1 LYRNQLIDIDSDDGG
16 INLITLHAEYDG
28 TYDWRS
34 IYDLFDAEVQIDD
47 IQEIY
52 RVSEAERITCT
63 NIRLDFVGGCDRISL
78 GISSHGQARL
88 LFHLTSPVR
97 RLISAQI

>member
-1 LYRNQLIDIDSDDGG
+1 M
-16 INLITLHAEYDG
+16 ITLHAEYDG

-47 IQEIY
+47 IKEIY
-52 RVSEAERITCT
+52 PVSEAERIACT

-97 RLISAQI
+97 RLISGQI